1 MNDKIANQPLTRLR
15 DMASSLHDAIADCQQ
30 ELKQIE
36 SEILRRYR
44 GTLDKILQ
52 ERQQEHGEATI
63 EVDDVKLKL
72 GITKT
77 VSWDSEKL
85 KEIAAD
91 LDPEL
96 QARLFSVKVTIPERQ
111 WDLVSETDTGK
122 TLLAARTVK
131 YSEPKVSFK

>member
-1 MNDKIANQPLTRLR
+1 MNEKINNMPLTQLR
-15 DMASSLHDAIADCQQ
+15 DMAENISSAISDCQA

-44 GTLDKILQ
+44 GTLDKILSERHQ
-52 ERQQEHGEATI
+52 EYGDATI

-72 GITKT
+72 GISKT

-85 KEIAAD
+85 KEIAAT

-96 QARLFSVKVTIPERQ
+96 QATLFNVKVSIPERK
-111 WDLVSETDTGK
+111 WDDISHTQEGRI
-122 TLLAARTVK
+122 LATARTVK
-131 YSEPKVSFK
+131 YSEPKVAFK